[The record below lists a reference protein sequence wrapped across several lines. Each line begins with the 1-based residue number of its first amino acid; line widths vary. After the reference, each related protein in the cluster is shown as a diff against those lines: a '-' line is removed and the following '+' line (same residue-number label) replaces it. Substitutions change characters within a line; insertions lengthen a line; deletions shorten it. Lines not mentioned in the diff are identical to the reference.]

1 MKSEKEYC
9 KEKYVE
15 MLLFHQDMENRKLF
29 AQQKIQ
35 ERSEEIQREI
45 VNKANREIQENQVRQ
60 QVKLSLVEQIEKA
73 GMEGKIELVNQL
85 LKQMKEL
92 S

>member
-45 VNKANREIQENQVRQ
+45 VNKANREIQENQIRQ

-73 GMEGKIELVNQL
+73 GMEGNIELVNRL